1 MNDIREDLKA
11 YVDGELSEARAAEVE
26 AAIAADPELAQEA
39 EFMKMLGFE
48 IRRTAVEPEVAG
60 RAIAIEKVRNPRG
73 FRMMKWSSWPFAMQA
88 AAAIVLVSMVG
99 TVTFPVFS
107 TKGANETALA
117 SRAPAS
123 VAAGETAKNE
133 SADGMAPST
142 FEGIIGGSEGAEGRG
157 GGGGFRGGKAG
168 APSENSRFGME
179 EQPSRSSQDKEAKS
193 SIDNG
198 LARTGI
204 ERAARPGTTV
214 PMKGS
219 NRLVVKN
226 ADVSCRVPSVAD
238 AMAKAGTVAESLGG
252 FVISS
257 NSSDLKGENPTGMV
271 VMRVPAIRFDSAMK
285 QIRSLGD
292 VINESSSG
300 QDVTAQVADT
310 GARIKVLKAEEE
322 SYITM
327 LRAARRVG
335 EMLEIKERLS
345 GVRQE
350 IESLTAQVLSLKD
363 LASLSTIT
371 ATFEEKT
378 KKREQVDE
386 PKGGFEET
394 WNSAINGLQSVLQ
407 FLGSAVII
415 IFVYSPIWLPV
426 VGVIWWLNKK
436 NKKA

>member
-11 YVDGELSEARAAEVE
+11 YVDGELSEARAAEIE

-48 IRRTAVEPEVAG
+48 IRRAAADPEVAG
-60 RAIAIEKVRNPRG
+60 RAFAIEKVRNANGR
-73 FRMMKWSSWPFAMQA
+73 FASFAFLKMPFAFQT
-88 AAAIVLVSMVG
+88 AIAIGCCALIGAVF
-99 TVTFPVFS
+99 FPVFAQS
-107 TKGANETALA
+107 KSGALRTTAL
-117 SRAPAS
+117 SRAKQEA
-123 VAAGETAKNE
+123 AAGEMAKNK
-133 SADGMAPST
+133 SADMPATASPAEEAPYA
-142 FEGIIGGSEGAEGRG
+142 FANGRDAG
-157 GGGGFRGGKAG
+157 GGPSDNGRIPGGLGFQQNA
-168 APSENSRFGME
+168 EL
-179 EQPSRSSQDKEAKS
+179 DAKS
-193 SIDNG
+193 RV
-198 LARTGI
+198 RTETSDKTGATNQWHK
-204 ERAARPGTTV
+204 EGETQPGTTV

-226 ADVSCRVPSVAD
+226 ADVNCRVPSVAD
-238 AMAKAGTVAESLGG
+238 AMAKSGSIAEGLGG
-252 FVISS
+252 FVINS

-271 VMRVPAIRFDSAMK
+271 VMRVPAVRFDSAMK
-285 QIRSLGD
+285 QIRALGD

-378 KKREQVDE
+378 KKREAVEE
-386 PKGGFEET
+386 PKGAFEET
-394 WNSAINGLQSVLQ
+394 WNTAVNGLQAGLQ
-407 FLGSAVII
+407 FLGSVVIF
-415 IFVYSPIWLPV
+415 IFVYSPFWLPV
-426 VGVIWWLNKK
+426 VGVLWWANRK
-436 NKKA
+436 NRKV

>member
-1 MNDIREDLKA
+1 
-11 YVDGELSEARAAEVE
+11 
-26 AAIAADPELAQEA
+26 
-39 EFMKMLGFE
+39 
-48 IRRTAVEPEVAG
+48 
-60 RAIAIEKVRNPRG
+60 
-73 FRMMKWSSWPFAMQA
+73 MQA
-88 AAAIVLVSMVG
+88 AAAIMLVGMVG
-99 TVTFPVFS
+99 TLTFPVFS
-107 TKGANETALA
+107 RSYERSSLA
-117 SRAPAS
+117 SADLAPAS
-123 VAAGETAKNE
+123 AAAGEMAKDE
-133 SADGMAPST
+133 AVDSAPLQ
-142 FEGIIGGSEGAEGRG
+142 FRGATGQSPADSGRG
-157 GGGGFRGGKAG
+157 GGSGALTFERDITGGFGFT
-168 APSENSRFGME
+168 PSEKEFGRVSNT
-179 EQPSRSSQDKEAKS
+179 PNRGRSESPADLPQGSTGSTTTRDKEAK
-193 SIDNG
+193 
-198 LARTGI
+198 
-204 ERAARPGTTV
+204 PGTTV

-238 AMAKAGTVAESLGG
+238 AMAKSGSIAEGLGG

-285 QIRSLGD
+285 QIRALGD

-300 QDVTAQVADT
+300 QDVTAQVADI

-378 KKREQVDE
+378 KKRVEIDE

-394 WNSAINGLQSVLQ
+394 WNTAVNGLQSGLQ
-407 FLGSAVII
+407 FLGNVVIF
-415 IFVYSPIWLPV
+415 IFVYSPFWLPI
-426 VGVIWWLNKK
+426 VGILWWLNKRA
-436 NKKA
+436 KKA